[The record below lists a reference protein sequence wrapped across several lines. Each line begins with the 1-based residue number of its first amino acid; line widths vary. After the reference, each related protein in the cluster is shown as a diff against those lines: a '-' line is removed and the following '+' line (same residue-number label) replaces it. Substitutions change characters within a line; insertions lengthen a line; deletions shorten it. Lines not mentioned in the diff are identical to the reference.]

1 MAPDLY
7 IPSCIREPAHPFH
20 PPPLGKP
27 LRIQIEGPLVSVK
40 KLLPDTPWHVRYIP
54 TSFPQPAGPLLAR
67 LTYEKIYGHP
77 VRRDVEGDLVVRD
90 EYLGWVREVRPR
102 NEIDY
107 YGVTFDHLVPA
118 DDPNPEVLQININE
132 MDDDEGAYANKYLP
146 FAVDWREFTGKRIL
160 AVPRCCQLRKG
171 TTDQLRI
178 NDGVHRR
185 DRRKEEE
192 EEALGGDE
200 LQESE
205 AVAEA

>member
-1 MAPDLY
+1 MFAR
-7 IPSCIREPAHPFH
+7 S
-20 PPPLGKP
+20 PL
-27 LRIQIEGPLVSVK
+27 IMSVS
-40 KLLPDTPWHVRYIP
+40 
-54 TSFPQPAGPLLAR
+54 
-67 LTYEKIYGHP
+67 
-77 VRRDVEGDLVVRD
+77 
-90 EYLGWVREVRPR
+90 
-102 NEIDY
+102 EIDY

-178 NDGVHRR
+178 NDGVNRR
-185 DRRKEEE
+185 DRGKEQ
-192 EEALGGDE
+192 EAFGGGG

-205 AVAEA
+205 TVAGA